1 MIINV
6 WKLFYV
12 LGISYD
18 FEEFDRIINVEYR
31 LCMLLFILCSIVY
44 SVYYRRICKVV
55 MYLKSCSCNNKYW

>member
-18 FEEFDRIINVEYR
+18 FEEFDRIIIVKYG
-31 LCMLLFILCSIVY
+31 LCMLL
-44 SVYYRRICKVV
+44 
-55 MYLKSCSCNNKYW
+55 